1 VNASSL
7 ISGLKPTPR
16 FLTRSASVVV
26 MIYAFGHS
34 RSYPWTP
41 VIGPS
46 QDELLRQLQNNT
58 FDVLGVHRSYWD
70 FYIGFG
76 IDISI
81 VQFTLALTL
90 WLLADVL
97 EISPKKM
104 ALILGLFSLSYLAGS
119 VVMWRYFFLPPFVL
133 SSLIVLLTLIAA
145 IKLRWK
151 R

>member
-1 VNASSL
+1 MNASSL
-7 ISGLKPTPR
+7 ISRLKPTPR
-16 FLTRSASVVV
+16 FLTKSASLLI
-26 MIYAFGHS
+26 MLYALGHS

-41 VIGPS
+41 ATGPS
-46 QDELLRQLQNNT
+46 QDQLLRQLQNNT

-70 FYIGFG
+70 FYVGFG

-97 EISPKKM
+97 EVSPKKM

-119 VVMWRYFFLPPFVL
+119 VVMWRYFFLPPFLL
-133 SSLIVLLTLIAA
+133 SSLIVLLTLTAA
-145 IKLRWK
+145 IKLRCQ